1 MKKVILSVF
10 LLLVVSQ
17 CAFAANETIEQ
28 LIAALEGKEPE
39 VIAQETKQRQDVEWA
54 KKEIE
59 AVKKNL
65 RFKTDKIENIT
76 WTHTKLIPSTPYF
89 DVYCGERNGSV
100 FLKLII
106 KPDIKTEQMAM
117 ERVIINV
124 DGIVQSFTVPL
135 RYRNI
140 TSEVSS
146 SKGINGVKM
155 LRWYTERID
164 MPVYQEVQDILRQ
177 AASGKETLVRM
188 SGRYNQDFK
197 LSKAAHNAFDSLLR
211 YYKARQIILAS
222 QS

>member
-1 MKKVILSVF
+1 MKKAILSIF
-10 LLLVVSQ
+10 LLLAVSC
-17 CAFAANETIEQ
+17 CAFAANETIEE

-39 VIAQETKQRQDVEWA
+39 VIAQETKQRQNVEWA

-65 RFKTDKIENIT
+65 RFQTDRIENIT
-76 WTHTKLIPSTPYF
+76 WTQTKLNFSIPYF
-89 DVYCGERNGSV
+89 NIYCGEQNGSV
-100 FLKLII
+100 FLRLMVE
-106 KPDIKTEQMAM
+106 PDIRTERM
-117 ERVIINV
+117 ETEKVVINV
-124 DGIVQSFTVPL
+124 DGIVKSFTVPA

-146 SKGINGVKM
+146 SKGINGVQIR
-155 LRWYTERID
+155 RWYTERID
-164 MPVYQEVQDILRQ
+164 MPVYEEVEDILRQ

-188 SGRYNQDFK
+188 SGRYSQDFK

-222 QS
+222 QN